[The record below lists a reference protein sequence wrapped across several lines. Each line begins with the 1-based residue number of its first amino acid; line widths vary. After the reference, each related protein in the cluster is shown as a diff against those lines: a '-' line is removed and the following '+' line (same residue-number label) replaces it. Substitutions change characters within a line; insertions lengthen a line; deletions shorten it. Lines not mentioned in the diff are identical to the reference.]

1 MKIIMQMGRE
11 FDSVRDELASLG
23 RDIEKA
29 ASAGLATG
37 GKIAAGKVVR
47 DYLSGQRLGLKRRSG
62 GLARELGSWMAAP
75 NEVVVGIP
83 DGSTVDR
90 YKWLLGDEQMTIK
103 PKGVSRFLAIPIG
116 ENLTGTGVPTYSS
129 PYDVDDGYFIKS
141 KGGQLLFGRKNGK
154 RGKFRP
160 LFVLVTS
167 VFVQGTGALY
177 DGVMESLDD
186 IADAI
191 EDSIGKIK
199 DVN

>member
-29 ASAGLATG
+29 ASAGMATG
-37 GKIAAGKVVR
+37 GKIAAGKVAR
-47 DYLSGQRLGLKRRSG
+47 DYLSGQPLKRRSG
-62 GLARELGSWMAAP
+62 SLARELASWMDGP
-75 NEVVVGIP
+75 LDLVVGIP
-83 DGSTVDR
+83 EGATVDK

-141 KGGQLLFGRKNGK
+141 KGGQLLFGRKIGK

>member
-29 ASAGLATG
+29 ASAGMATG
-37 GKIAAGKVVR
+37 GKIAAGKVAR
-47 DYLSGQRLGLKRRSG
+47 DYLSGQPLKRRSG

-75 NEVVVGIP
+75 LEVVVGIP

-90 YKWLLGDEQMTIK
+90 YKWLLGDEQMTIR
-103 PKGVSRFLAIPIG
+103 PKHGRYLSIPIG
-116 ENLTGTGVPTYSS
+116 ENLTGTGVARFTS
-129 PYDVDDGYFIKS
+129 PRQVEDGFFLKS
-141 KGGQLLFGRKNGK
+141 KRGQLLFGRKNGK

-167 VFVQGTGALY
+167 VFVQGSGAFY
-177 DGVMESLDD
+177 DGVMASLDD

-191 EDSIGKIK
+191 ETEIGKIK

>member
-1 MKIIMQMGRE
+1 MLITIQLGPEYNR
-11 FDSVRDELASLG
+11 VRDSLLALG

-29 ASAGLATG
+29 ASDGMATG
-37 GKIAAGKVVR
+37 GKIAVGKTAR
-47 DYLSGQRLGLKRRSG
+47 DYLSGQALKQRSRS
-62 GLARELGSWMAAP
+62 LARELDSWMP
-75 NEVVVGIP
+75 GPLHLVVGVP

-90 YKWLLGDEQMTIK
+90 YKWLLGDEQMTIR
-103 PKGVSRFLAIPIG
+103 PKTGRFLAIPIG
-116 ENLTGTGVPTYSS
+116 ENLTGAGVPKYSS
-129 PYDVDDGYFIKS
+129 PRQVEDGFFVES
-141 KGGQLLFGRKNGK
+141 KGQLLFGRRNGK

-186 IADAI
+186 IGKAI
-191 EDSIGKIK
+191 EDSISKIK